1 MSHIVAICGMM
12 GSGKSTALR
21 QLSSKHP
28 DCCCLHEDD
37 FNPALLQS
45 VDQVQAWWER
55 GSPLAEI
62 DLSDLAAEL
71 QRAAD
76 SGSVNGVVLLETQF
90 GRLHP
95 ALRPMID
102 LQCWIDVEPDLA
114 LARKVAQLATQ
125 FAEAP
130 DAATSLQPL
139 FWLAEF
145 CDIYAQTTRKFF
157 MKQRT
162 EVTGQS
168 DIVVTGDQS
177 PADVC
182 QQLEQALPGLFSNAA

>member
-1 MSHIVAICGMM
+1 MSHVVAICGIM

-21 QLSSKHP
+21 QLSSKYS

-62 DLSDLAAEL
+62 DLSDLATEL
-71 QRAAD
+71 QHVAD
-76 SGSVNGVVLLETQF
+76 SGSGVVLLETQF
-90 GRLHP
+90 GRRHP

-139 FWLAEF
+139 HWLAEF
-145 CDIYAQTTRKFF
+145 CDIYAQTTRKLFIE
-157 MKQRT
+157 QRM
-162 EVTGQS
+162 EVTRQS
-168 DIVVTGDQS
+168 DIVVSGDQS

-182 QQLEQALPGLFSNAA
+182 QRLEQALPELFSRAA